1 MKSTPLAVLLV
12 LLSAPPN
19 AWSTS
24 AWAEVWPERPLRV
37 VIPFGAGSATDV
49 VPRIVFERMGAQLGQ
64 PIVVENR
71 GGAGGTIG
79 TAMVAKAK
87 PDGYTLLTNSSAH
100 TIAPSIYG
108 NLNYHPANDFA
119 AVGPMGN
126 VPNVLIISP
135 SKGIKTLREFVAKAK
150 AKPGSFN
157 FASVGVGSAVHL
169 SAERFRVSAGYEA
182 VHIPFKGGPEAL
194 TEVIAGR
201 VDYYFCPIATALP
214 HIKDGRLVPL
224 AVSSPKRAASLP
236 DVPTTLEAGFPDS
249 DYTFWIGSFAPAG
262 TAPAIVQRLHREMQ
276 AAIKTPSVAEK
287 LATLGVEAMPLT
299 PAEFGGLVAKEVTAY
314 ADFVRRAKMK
324 VE

>member
-1 MKSTPLAVLLV
+1 MKITPLAALLV

-19 AWSTS
+19 AWADT
-24 AWAEVWPERPLRV
+24 WPERPIRV
-37 VIPFGAGSATDV
+37 LIPFGAGSATDV
-49 VPRIVFERMGAQLGQ
+49 IPRIVFERMAAQLGQ

-79 TAMVAKAK
+79 TGAVAKAK
-87 PDGYTLLTNSSAH
+87 PDGYTLLTSSSAH
-100 TIAPSIYG
+100 TIAPSIYS

-119 AVGPMGN
+119 AVGSMGN

-135 SKGIKTLREFVAKAK
+135 SKGIKTLHEFVAKAK

-182 VHIPFKGGPEAL
+182 VHVPFKGGPEAL

-201 VDYYFCPIATALP
+201 VDYYFCPISTALP
-214 HIKDGRLVPL
+214 LIRDGRLLAL
-224 AVSSPKRAASLP
+224 AVSSPMRAVSLP
-236 DVPTTLEAGFPDS
+236 EVPTTLESGFPDS
-249 DYTFWIGSFAPAG
+249 DYTFWIGTFAPAG
-262 TAPAIVQRLHREMQ
+262 TAPEIVQRLYREMQ
-276 AAIKTPSVAEK
+276 TAMKVPTVAER
-287 LATLGVEAMPLT
+287 LAQLGAEAMPLT
-299 PAEFGGLVAKEVTAY
+299 PNEFGALVAKEVTTY
-314 ADFVRRAKMK
+314 AEFVRRAKMK

>member
-1 MKSTPLAVLLV
+1 MKPTSLVALLV
-12 LLSAPPN
+12 LLSASPN
-19 AWSTS
+19 AW
-24 AWAEVWPERPLRV
+24 ADVWPDRPIRT

-49 VPRIVFERMGAQLGQ
+49 IPRIVFERMSSQLGQ
-64 PIVVENR
+64 PMVVENR
-71 GGAGGTIG
+71 AGAGGSIG

-87 PDGYTLLTNSSAH
+87 PDGYTLLAHSSAH

-108 NLNYHPANDFA
+108 NLGFHPANDFA
-119 AVGPMGN
+119 AIGSMGS

-214 HIKDGRLVPL
+214 HIKDGRLLAL
-224 AVSSPKRAASLP
+224 AVSSPTRAASLP
-236 DVPTTLEAGFPDS
+236 DVPTTLEAGYPDS
-249 DYTFWIGSFAPAG
+249 DYTLWVGLFAPAG
-262 TAPAIVQRLHREMQ
+262 TAPTIVQRLHSEMQ
-276 AAIKTPSVAEK
+276 ARAEG
-287 LATLGVEAMPLT
+287 ADRRR
-299 PAEFGGLVAKEVTAY
+299 EVRQPRRAGDA
-314 ADFVRRAKMK
+314 ADVRRVRCRGGARGDDLRR
-324 VE
+324 VRPQGGHEGELTSA

>member
-1 MKSTPLAVLLV
+1 MKPTPLALLLV
-12 LLSAPPN
+12 VLSAPPN
-19 AWSTS
+19 
-24 AWAEVWPERPLRV
+24 AWAEVWPERAIRA

-49 VPRIVFERMGAQLGQ
+49 IPRIVFERMSAQLGQ

-71 GGAGGTIG
+71 AGAGGTIG
-79 TAMVAKAK
+79 AAMVAKAK

-108 NLNYHPANDFA
+108 NLAYHPANDFA
-119 AVGPMGN
+119 AVGAMGS

-135 SKGIKTLREFVAKAK
+135 SKGIKTVSEFVARAK

-182 VHIPFKGGPEAL
+182 VHVPFKGGPEAL

-214 HIKDGRLVPL
+214 HIKDGRLLAL
-224 AVSSPKRAASLP
+224 AVSSPMRAASLP

-249 DYTFWIGSFAPAG
+249 DYTFWIGTFAPAG
-262 TAPAIVQRLHREMQ
+262 TAPEIVQRLHREMQ
-276 AAIKTPSVAEK
+276 AAIKTPAVADR
-287 LATLGVEAMPLT
+287 LVTLGVEAMPLT
-299 PAEFGGLVAKEVTAY
+299 PAAFGGLVAKEVTTY
-314 ADFVRRAKMK
+314 AEFVRKAKMK

>member
-1 MKSTPLAVLLV
+1 MKPTPFAALLV
-12 LLSAPPN
+12 LLSVPH
-19 AWSTS
+19 T
-24 AWAEVWPERPLRV
+24 AWADAWPERPIRT

-49 VPRIVFERMGAQLGQ
+49 IPRIVFERMSGPLGQ
-64 PIVVENR
+64 PILVENR

-79 TAMVAKAK
+79 AGMVAKAK

-100 TIAPSIYG
+100 TIAPSIYS

-119 AVGPMGN
+119 AIGSMGN

-135 SKGIKTLREFVAKAK
+135 SKGIKTLRDFVAKAK

-182 VHIPFKGGPEAL
+182 VHIPFKGGSEAL

-214 HIKDGRLVPL
+214 HIQDGRLLAL
-224 AVSSPKRAASLP
+224 AVSSPARAASLP
-236 DVPTTLEAGFPDS
+236 DVPTTLESGFPDS
-249 DYTFWIGSFAPAG
+249 DYTFWIGTFAPAG
-262 TAPAIVQRLHREMQ
+262 TAPEIVQRLYREMQ
-276 AAIKTPSVAEK
+276 AAIKAPTVAER

-299 PAEFGGLVAKEVTAY
+299 PAEFGAVVAKEVTTY
-314 ADFVRRAKMK
+314 AEFVRRAGMK
-324 VE
+324 ID